1 MVERND
7 AILDA
12 LIALCKAGKE
22 IHEAAQAYVDA
33 QKLPASQYPIILQM
47 FKEQSVHYPSFDV
60 NQKILTQKFIL
71 DLQSDQYYLYNE
83 KLKRLTE
90 VKKSSLQTLFN
101 AKAFQKI
108 QDTRLKL
115 VYMGYNPNT
124 PILFY
129 EKFENTYINKYRPSE
144 WQFPYVYE
152 SQVVPKVALPERYD
166 KFFRH
171 MCDNED
177 LSYRF
182 LLSFLGATVQPGH
195 IPQTYLTL
203 LGKPGVGKNTL
214 IDVMAEV
221 LGTEN
226 TIIFNDGNLKDVRFN
241 SEFKEKKLI
250 MFDEVLVRDT
260 VDERF
265 LKGFVNPTI
274 SIEEK
279 GKDKK
284 VYDNYAS
291 IVLAANSLASIR
303 VSNDDRRYS
312 FLDLPNVT
320 LKDFHK
326 VNHADMSFEYY
337 RKTHLLE
344 PSAIQQLGE
353 YLLNYKVDYDLI
365 DWPPETK
372 AKKRQKEEGL
382 LDWELAIFDMV
393 APLNHG
399 RTLTMDQANSQ
410 LEEHVKIKNRP
421 SIARWRTLS
430 QLKPGYFEVVR
441 DRDGKNSTRP
451 TVVKFAELSK
461 QPKEKVGKD
470 EN

>member
-1 MVERND
+1 MAERNQE
-7 AILDA
+7 ILDA
-12 LIALCKAGKE
+12 LIELCKSGLE
-22 IHEAAQAYVDA
+22 IHEAAQKYVEK
-33 QKLPASQYPIILQM
+33 QKLPASQYPVILKM
-47 FKEQSVHYPSFDV
+47 FKEQTEYYLNFDV

-71 DLQSDQYYLYNE
+71 DMQSDEYFIYNE
-83 KLKRLTE
+83 KLKRLTD
-90 VKKSSLQTLFN
+90 VKKSSLATLFHP
-101 AKAFQKI
+101 KAFQKI

-115 VYMGYNPNT
+115 CLIGYNPNT

-129 EKFENTYINKYRPSE
+129 EKYENTYINKYRPAE

-152 SQVVPKVALPERYD
+152 KKPVPTVALPERYD

-182 LLSFLGATVQPGH
+182 LLSFLASTVQPGH

-214 IDVMAEV
+214 IDIMAQV
-221 LGTEN
+221 LEKDN
-226 TIIFNDGNLKDVRFN
+226 VVIFNDGNLKDVKFN
-241 SEFKEKKLI
+241 SEFKNKKLI

-265 LKGFVNPTI
+265 LKGFVNDTI

-279 GKDKK
+279 GKDKR

-291 IVLAANSLASIR
+291 VVLAANSLASIR

-320 LKDFHK
+320 LKEFHK
-326 VNHADMSFEYY
+326 ANYPKMPFEHY

-344 PSAIQQLGE
+344 PEAIKELGE
-353 YLLNYKVDYDLI
+353 YLLSYKIDYELI

-372 AKKRQKEEGL
+372 AKRKQKEEGL

-393 APLNHG
+393 SPLNHG
-399 RTLTMDQANSQ
+399 RTLSMDQANKA
-410 LEEHVKIKNRP
+410 LEEHVTIKNRP

-441 DRDGKNSTRP
+441 ERDTKHSTRP

-461 QPKEKVGKD
+461 QPKEKVVKND
-470 EN
+470 E